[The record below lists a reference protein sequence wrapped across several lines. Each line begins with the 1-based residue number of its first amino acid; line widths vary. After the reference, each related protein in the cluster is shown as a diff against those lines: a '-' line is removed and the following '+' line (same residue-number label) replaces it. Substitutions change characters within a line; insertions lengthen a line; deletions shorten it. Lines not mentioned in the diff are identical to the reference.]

1 MKRKFLSLGS
11 ILNRHE
17 LRSEA
22 LKLIQGG
29 YKCHA
34 CVGFGSVH
42 TYCHILNSGNTKCC
56 SGIPG
61 NMTFN
66 NISYYGCVTNGIGCD
81 DGGSTPSAICFC
93 WGSDN
98 YHLCT

>member
-22 LKLIQGG
+22 LKVIRGG
-29 YKCHA
+29 GKCSD
-34 CVGFGSVH
+34 CVGFGTVH
-42 TYCHILNSGNTKCC
+42 TYCHILNSGSTKCC
-56 SGIPG
+56 IYAPD
-61 NMTFN
+61 NETFN
-66 NISYYGCVTNGIGCD
+66 NTSYYGCYSNGIGCD

-93 WGSDN
+93 GTTGDG
-98 YHLCT
+98 HLCT